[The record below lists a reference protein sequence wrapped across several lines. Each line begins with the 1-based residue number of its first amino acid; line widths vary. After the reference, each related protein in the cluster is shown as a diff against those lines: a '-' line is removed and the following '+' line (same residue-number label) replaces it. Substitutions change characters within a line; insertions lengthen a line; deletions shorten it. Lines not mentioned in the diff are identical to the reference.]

1 MLAFL
6 ALVMAAHNGYQGA
19 LMVPTEVLA
28 RQHYEKFVSLTE
40 SIQELA
46 VRPVLL
52 TGSLKA
58 AERRKAL
65 GEIRTGEANVVI
77 GTHALIQDAVGYH
90 DLALVITDEQH
101 RFGVYQRRALTE
113 KGRTPHMLVMSAT
126 PIPRTLGV
134 IYYGDLDISL
144 VDERPAARLP
154 IKNCVV
160 DESWRANAMRFLEKE
175 LLAGHQVYVVCPM
188 IEENEEIHAENVI
201 DRTKELKKIFPD
213 FSVAML
219 HGRMKPE
226 EKNRIM
232 TSFAAGEIRILV
244 STTVIEVGVDVPNA
258 TVMMIENAERFGLAT
273 LHQLRGRVG
282 RGDAQSYCIFMAGQM
297 TEEIGE
303 RLSVLNRSNDGFRI
317 AEKDF
322 ELRGPGD
329 LLGIRQSGEA
339 YFKAADPVRDR
350 DMLKAAGELAAVI
363 MQDDPM
369 LTGEEYAVLREKIRK
384 YISDSQGQV
393 IL

>member
-1 MLAFL
+1 
-6 ALVMAAHNGYQGA
+6 
-19 LMVPTEVLA
+19 
-28 RQHYEKFVSLTE
+28 
-40 SIQELA
+40 
-46 VRPVLL
+46 
-52 TGSLKA
+52 
-58 AERRKAL
+58 
-65 GEIRTGEANVVI
+65 
-77 GTHALIQDAVGYH
+77 
-90 DLALVITDEQH
+90 
-101 RFGVYQRRALTE
+101 
-113 KGRTPHMLVMSAT
+113 
-126 PIPRTLGV
+126 
-134 IYYGDLDISL
+134 
-144 VDERPAARLP
+144 
-154 IKNCVV
+154 
-160 DESWRANAMRFLEKE
+160 
-175 LLAGHQVYVVCPM
+175 
-188 IEENEEIHAENVI
+188 
-201 DRTKELKKIFPD
+201 
-213 FSVAML
+213 
-219 HGRMKPE
+219 
-226 EKNRIM
+226 
-232 TSFAAGEIRILV
+232 
-244 STTVIEVGVDVPNA
+244 
-258 TVMMIENAERFGLAT
+258 MMIENAERFGLAT

-303 RLSVLNRSNDGFRI
+303 RLLVLNRSNDGFRI

>member
-1 MLAFL
+1 
-6 ALVMAAHNGYQGA
+6 
-19 LMVPTEVLA
+19 
-28 RQHYEKFVSLTE
+28 
-40 SIQELA
+40 
-46 VRPVLL
+46 
-52 TGSLKA
+52 
-58 AERRKAL
+58 
-65 GEIRTGEANVVI
+65 
-77 GTHALIQDAVGYH
+77 
-90 DLALVITDEQH
+90 
-101 RFGVYQRRALTE
+101 
-113 KGRTPHMLVMSAT
+113 
-126 PIPRTLGV
+126 
-134 IYYGDLDISL
+134 
-144 VDERPAARLP
+144 
-154 IKNCVV
+154 
-160 DESWRANAMRFLEKE
+160 MRFLGKE

-188 IEENEEIHAENVI
+188 IEENEEINAENVI

-213 FSVAML
+213 YAVAML
-219 HGRMKPE
+219 HGRMKSD

-232 TSFAAGEIRILV
+232 ASFAEGEIRILV

-282 RGDAQSYCIFMAGQM
+282 RGEAQSYCIFMAGQM

-303 RLSVLNRSNDGFRI
+303 RLSILNQSNDGFRI

-384 YISDSQGQV
+384 YISDSQGSV